1 MRPHTRYYAVFAT
14 DKPGM
19 RDVRERERAV
29 HRTYLRSASQR
40 GVFVRLGGS
49 TLAPHCDALNGTLLV
64 IEAEG
69 YDDVMRFVRDD
80 PYTLAGLFERVE
92 IRPWDWNLGNPEQ
105 RV

>member
-1 MRPHTRYYAVFAT
+1 MRPLTRYYAVFAT

-19 RDVRERERAV
+19 REVRDRIRAV
-29 HRTYLRSASQR
+29 HRTYLRSAPQH

-49 TLAPHCDALNGTLLV
+49 TFAPRCDGHNGTLLV
-64 IEAEG
+64 VEAEG

-80 PYTLAGLFERVE
+80 PYSLAGVFERVE
-92 IRPWDWNLGNPEQ
+92 IRPWDWNVGNPEQ

>member
-1 MRPHTRYYAVFAT
+1 MARYFAIFAT

-19 RDVRERERAV
+19 RAVRERIRPV
-29 HRTYLRSASQR
+29 HRSWLRNAAQH

-49 TLAPHCDALNGTLLV
+49 TLAPQCDAMNGTLLV

-69 YDDVMRFVRDD
+69 IDDVMSFMSHD
-80 PYTLAGLFERVE
+80 PYMQAGLFERIEV
-92 IRPWDWNLGNPEQ
+92 RPWDWSLGNPER